1 MVDVSRG
8 GEVKSIRAGHGD
20 GTSCPFRYLDILTFL
35 TLSEGILLRSVTG
48 RVLGIVDG
56 GRWGGRYIVGQ
67 HFPLQASHKLKA
79 RLSIEESSC
88 SASLVRGG

>member
-48 RVLGIVDG
+48 RVLVVWMVVG
-56 GRWGGRYIVGQ
+56 GEGDILWDSI
-67 HFPLQASHKLKA
+67 SHC
-79 RLSIEESSC
+79 RRPTS
-88 SASLVRGG
+88 